1 MNSIWTTIFVDKE
14 WFSHTEFEVC
24 PVPGDI
30 ITVWTGEQ
38 KAIALVVNHRVIKDK
53 VLNDSLQLFC
63 SKI

>member
-1 MNSIWTTIFVDKE
+1 MNSIWATILIEKE

-30 ITVWTGEQ
+30 ITVWIGE
-38 KAIALVVNHRVIKDK
+38 KKTIALIVNNRVIKDK
-53 VLNDSLQLFC
+53 ILNTSPQLFC